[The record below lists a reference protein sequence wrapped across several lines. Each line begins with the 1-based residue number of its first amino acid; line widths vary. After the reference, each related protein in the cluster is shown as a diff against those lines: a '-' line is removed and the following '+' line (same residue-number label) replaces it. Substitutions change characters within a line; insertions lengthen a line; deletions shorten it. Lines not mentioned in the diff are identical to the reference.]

1 MTCGVITEDNW
12 VVYYYISY
20 DCLNWSVNLT
30 KGQYLVLNNKLNV
43 DNYSGIPNHTEIP
56 SQPLSI
62 NLICLV

>member
-1 MTCGVITEDNW
+1 MTWEVITEDNW
-12 VVYYYISY
+12 VVCYYISY

-43 DNYSGIPNHTEIP
+43 DNYNGIPNHTEIP